1 MAGKVSQKK
10 KTTKSPVKESKKTET
25 VSQLRKKVLD
35 LKDALRTTS
44 RENKFLKE
52 SLTKIKAPKEKKGFF
67 EKIKNS
73 TTTQKL
79 GGIAGLLGGG
89 ATVAFLANLAKNEID
104 RRNALQTQA
113 SSSQPDI
120 TMESMSPV
128 TSMRDP
134 LPSPKY
140 QPTQPQPPSIFSRF
154 GGQFAPRQQSNGGAG
169 SIVL

>member
-10 KTTKSPVKESKKTET
+10 KSTKSPVKDSKKTET
-25 VSQLRKKVLD
+25 VSQLKKKVLD

-89 ATVAFLANLAKNEID
+89 ATVAFLAKLAKDEID
-104 RRNALQTQA
+104 RRSALQAQVI
-113 SSSQPDI
+113 SQPDI
-120 TMESMSPV
+120 VMESMSPA
-128 TSMRDP
+128 TSMRDS
-134 LPSPKY
+134 LPSPRY
-140 QPTQPQPPSIFSRF
+140 QPKQPQQQSIFSRF
-154 GGQFAPRQQSNGGAG
+154 GGQFAPKQQSNGGSG